1 MYIITIDTGTTNTR
15 VCAWHDQQLLAETA
29 RPTGVRDTAITGST
43 ATLMNGV
50 REAVQ
55 EARNLAAIPAGE
67 SVVYLSSGMITSN
80 VGLCEI
86 PHLLAPAG
94 LNELAQGMVS
104 ASLPEIAETPIWF
117 VPGIRNHHSAVTL
130 ENAEQMDMMRG
141 EETETIGVLES
152 LGIHGPA
159 LVVLPG
165 SHSKF
170 VKIDAND
177 RIEGCVTTL
186 GGELLDVITR
196 HTILANS
203 LNLQFAQHIET
214 PALLQGARQCLQT
227 GLSRTCF
234 SVRVLDM
241 FSNLTL
247 NQKANVLLGAV
258 LQDDLQAVKNSEAFA
273 VTPDTR
279 IVVCGKDTLKFAFA
293 TLIENDPWFNGEI
306 TLAPVNRSLS
316 SSGLFA
322 LARCR
327 QII

>member
-15 VCAWHDQQLLAETA
+15 VCAWQGEQQLAEIA
-29 RPTGVRDTAITGST
+29 SPTGVRDTAITGST
-43 ATLMNGV
+43 AALMKGV
-50 REAVQ
+50 SQAVQ
-55 EARNLAAIPAGE
+55 EAIIQAAIPADAR
-67 SVVYLSSGMITSN
+67 VVYLASGMITSN

-104 ASLPEIAETPIWF
+104 VPLPEVAASPIWF
-117 VPGIRNHHSAVTL
+117 VPGVRNHNSVITL

-141 EETETIGVLES
+141 EETEAIGVLES

-159 LVVLPG
+159 LIVLPG

-170 VKIDAND
+170 VKIDADD
-177 RIEGCVTTL
+177 RIEGCVTTI

-196 HTILANS
+196 HTILANA
-203 LNLQFAQHIET
+203 LHQQFAQEIET
-214 PALLQGARQCLQT
+214 PALLQGASQCLKT

-241 FSNLTL
+241 FSDLTL
-247 NQKANVLLGAV
+247 NQKANVLLGAI
-258 LQDDLQAVKNSEAFA
+258 LQDDLQAVKHSEAFT
-273 VTPDTR
+273 VTPETHV
-279 IVVCGKDTLKFAFA
+279 VVCGKDTLKFAFA
-293 TLIENDPWFNGEI
+293 ALIENDPWFSGKV
-306 TLAPVNRSLS
+306 TVATPHRSLS
-316 SSGLFA
+316 SSGLFS

>member
-15 VCAWHDQQLLAETA
+15 VCAWQSERLLAEVA
-29 RPTGVRDTAITGST
+29 SPTGVRDTAISGST
-43 ATLMNGV
+43 ATLMKGV
-50 REAVQ
+50 SEAVHQ
-55 EARNLAAIPAGE
+55 AIAQANIPAGE
-67 SVVYLSSGMITSN
+67 NVVYLSSGMITSN

-104 ASLPEIAETPIWF
+104 AILPEIAETPIWF
-117 VPGIRNHHSAVTL
+117 VPGVRNHNSAITL

-141 EETETIGVLES
+141 EETEAIGVLES

-159 LVVLPG
+159 LIVLPG

-170 VKIDAND
+170 VKIDADD
-177 RIEGCVTTL
+177 RIEGCVTTI

-203 LNLQFAQHIET
+203 LDQQFAQEIDK
-214 PALLQGARQCLQT
+214 PALLQGANQCLKT

-234 SVRVLDM
+234 SVRVLGM
-241 FSNLTL
+241 FSDLTL

-258 LQDDLQAVKNSEAFA
+258 LQDDLQAVKHSEAFTFPPETH
-273 VTPDTR
+273 V
-279 IVVCGKDTLKFAFA
+279 VVCGKDTLKSAFA
-293 TLIENDPWFNGEI
+293 TLIDNDPWFNGKV
-306 TLAPVNRSLS
+306 TVATTHRSLS
-316 SSGLFA
+316 SSGLFS
-322 LARCR
+322 LARYR

>member
-15 VCAWHDQQLLAETA
+15 VCAWRGEQQLAEAA
-29 RPTGVRDTAITGST
+29 RPIGVRDTAITGST

-55 EARNLAAIPAGE
+55 EAREQAAVPAGE

-104 ASLPEIAETPIWF
+104 ARLPEIAEAPIWF
-117 VPGIRNHHSAVTL
+117 VPGIRNHNSAVTL

-141 EETETIGVLES
+141 EETEAIGVLES
-152 LGIHGPA
+152 LGLHGPA
-159 LVVLPG
+159 LIVLPG

-170 VKIDAND
+170 VKIDADN
-177 RIEGCVTTL
+177 RIEGCVTTI

-203 LNLQFAQHIET
+203 LNQQFAQEIET
-214 PALLQGARQCLQT
+214 PALLQGADQCLQT

-258 LQDDLQAVKNSEAFA
+258 LQDDLQAVKNSEAFSI
-273 VTPDTR
+273 TPDTQV
-279 IVVCGKDTLKFAFA
+279 VVCGKDQLKMAFA
-293 TLIENDPWFNGEI
+293 TLIENDPWFTGKI
-306 TLAPVNRSLS
+306 TLASVNRSLS
-316 SSGLFA
+316 SAGLFA

>member
-15 VCAWHDQQLLAETA
+15 VCAWQDERLLAEA
-29 RPTGVRDTAITGST
+29 ACPIGVRDTAISGST

-55 EARNLAAIPAGE
+55 EAKNLAAIPAAE
-67 SVVYLSSGMITSN
+67 RVVYLSSGMITSN

-94 LNELAQGMVS
+94 LGELAQGMVC
-104 ASLPEIAETPIWF
+104 ANLPEIAEEPIWF
-117 VPGIRNHHSAVTL
+117 VPGIRNHDSAVTL
-130 ENAEQMDMMRG
+130 GNAEQMDMMRG
-141 EETETIGVLES
+141 EETEAIGVLAS
-152 LGIHGPA
+152 LDIHGPA
-159 LVVLPG
+159 LIVLPG

-170 VKIDAND
+170 VKIDAQD

-203 LNLQFAQHIET
+203 LDRQFAQEIEA
-214 PALLQGARQCLQT
+214 PALLQGANQCRQT

-241 FSNLTL
+241 FSQLTL

-258 LQDDLQAVKNSEAFA
+258 LQDDLQAVKNSEAFT
-273 VTPDTR
+273 VTPDTHV
-279 IVVCGKDTLKFAFA
+279 VVCGKDTLKFAFA
-293 TLIENDPWFNGEI
+293 TLIENDPWFNGEV
-306 TLAPVNRSLS
+306 TLASVDRSLS

-322 LARCR
+322 LAHHR

>member
-15 VCAWHDQQLLAETA
+15 VCAWQGEQQLAETA
-29 RPTGVRDTAITGST
+29 RPIGVRDTAITGST

-55 EARNLAAIPAGE
+55 EAREQAAIPAGE

-104 ASLPEIAETPIWF
+104 ASLPEIAEAPIWF
-117 VPGIRNHHSAVTL
+117 VPGIRNHNAAVTL
-130 ENAEQMDMMRG
+130 KNAEQMDMMRG
-141 EETETIGVLES
+141 EETEAIGVLES

-159 LVVLPG
+159 LIVLPG

-170 VKIDAND
+170 VKIDADD
-177 RIEGCVTTL
+177 RIEGCVTTI

-196 HTILANS
+196 HTILTNS
-203 LNLQFAQHIET
+203 LNQQFAQEIET
-214 PALLQGARQCLQT
+214 PALLQGANQCLQT

-258 LQDDLQAVKNSEAFA
+258 LQDDLQAVKNSEAFSI
-273 VTPDTR
+273 TPDTHV
-279 IVVCGKDTLKFAFA
+279 VVCGKDQLKIAFA
-293 TLIENDPWFNGEI
+293 TLIENDPWFTGKI
-306 TLAPVNRSLS
+306 TLASVNRSLS